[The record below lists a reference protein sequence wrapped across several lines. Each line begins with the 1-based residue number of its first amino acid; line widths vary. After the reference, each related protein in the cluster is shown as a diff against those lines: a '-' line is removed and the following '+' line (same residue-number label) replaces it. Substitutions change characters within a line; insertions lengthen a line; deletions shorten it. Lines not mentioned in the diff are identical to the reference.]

1 MATKNQNLARTQ
13 EQKKQTEKSGSLS
26 RSFSM
31 LSIRAVENEERTVEL
46 SFSSEEAYERWWG
59 VEILD
64 HSESSVDLNRLNEIG
79 CMLFNHNR
87 DYVIGKI
94 VNAWVLD
101 GRCMAKVR
109 FDEDDAADV
118 IYKKVQNGTLKG
130 VSTGY
135 RVATWET
142 VPANKKSQD
151 GRFTGPCD
159 IAKKWFPFE
168 ISIVSIPADAT
179 VGVGRSYDNEDEAGR
194 TLDYFN
200 RQIQI
205 NKNKFKEDNL
215 K

>member
-1 MATKNQNLARTQ
+1 MAMRSQSLSRAQ
-13 EQKKQTEKSGSLS
+13 EQKKQNEKSGSLS

-31 LSIRAVENEERTVEL
+31 VSIRAVENEERTVEL
-46 SFSSEEAYERWWG
+46 SFSSEEPYERWWG

-64 HSESSVDLNRLNEIG
+64 HSEGCADLSRLNEIG

-94 VNAWVLD
+94 IKAWMSD

-118 IYKKVQNGTLKG
+118 IYKKVQNETLKG

-135 RVATWET
+135 RVTAWEE

-168 ISIVSIPADAT
+168 VSIVSIPADAT
-179 VGVGRSYDNEDEAGR
+179 VGVGRSYDDEESTGR
-194 TLDYFN
+194 TLDYFS
-200 RQIQI
+200 RQLQI
-205 NKNKFKEDNL
+205 NQNK
-215 K
+215 